1 MDAHSAVTLVSTL
14 FYFVQ
19 LCSTRETVSFFP
31 EMLQI
36 ACFLLAL
43 ATVTGSECENT
54 LLQPMEIFS
63 YVELICTSFGAT
75 ILDPNGIVV
84 PDQSDG
90 NVYVSNDNGITKVI
104 IQNATLQDAGTY
116 QCEDQSGSCENIT
129 VRIYKLQF
137 LQADSERR
145 QIVQLRKTAVINCTV
160 ESHPMATIEWTFN
173 NNRIYATSPE
183 IGEKYINGTNLVIKR
198 ASHEDAGTYVCKAVL
213 RSYVESKE
221 LTIQVDVQEGDLQCI
236 QCQHSMEGAVDEDP
250 CTTGDTSRLQTVSC
264 FSKCITVQGKTA
276 VSMSYFLM
284 RDCGDILSEVIG
296 DDRKLDQSELS
307 EIQELYELDLSDR
320 PLVGRLTVCATDKC
334 NVRNDEYST
343 PTEAAPMDNKGADIY
358 PKCIFLTTM
367 CFLLLTYF
375 T

>member
-1 MDAHSAVTLVSTL
+1 MDAPSAVTLVSTL
-14 FYFVQ
+14 FNFVQ

-43 ATVTGSECENT
+43 TTVTGSECENT
-54 LLQPMEIFS
+54 LLPTKEIFS
-63 YVELICTSFGAT
+63 YVEFICSSFGAT
-75 ILDPNGIVV
+75 ILDPNGTVV

-90 NVYVSNDNGITKVI
+90 NVYVSNENRITKGI
-104 IQNATLQDAGTY
+104 IQNATLEDAGTY
-116 QCEDQSGSCENIT
+116 QCEHQSGSCQNFT
-129 VRIYKLQF
+129 VRIYILQF

-221 LTIQVDVQEGDLQCI
+221 LTIQVDIQEGDLQCI
-236 QCQHSMEGAVDEDP
+236 QCQHSMERAADEDP

-276 VSMSYFLM
+276 VSMSYFFI
-284 RDCGDILSEVIG
+284 RDCGDILSEVYG

-307 EIQELYELDLSDR
+307 EIQELYELDLSDP

-334 NVRNDEYST
+334 NVRSDEYFA
-343 PTEAAPMDNKGADIY
+343 PTEATPMDNKGADIY
-358 PKCIFLTTM
+358 PKCIFLTL

-375 T
+375 I